1 MNRRALFIA
10 ISTTGALF
18 VGGACLAQSRTET
31 ATALLGRTGA
41 TLTVRSVDDP
51 QRPGTARRTA
61 ILVGSNG
68 VTRTMRLN
76 DGGGL
81 VRNNSINLI
90 AIHPGDDF
98 KLVSQRDCVDVDP
111 VHARLTACP
120 VRQACRAQP
129 DEIYV
134 GRWDWMNGFD
144 PPHASFTFR
153 FRFLPSY
160 EAMCST

>member
-1 MNRRALFIA
+1 MA

-51 QRPGTARRTA
+51 QRPGTVRRTA

-81 VRNNSINLI
+81 VGNTSINLI

-111 VHARLTACP
+111 VHASLTACP
-120 VRQACRAQP
+120 VREACRAQAN
-129 DEIYV
+129 ETYV

-144 PPHASFTFR
+144 PPHARFTFR